1 MNKTFGIAVLA
12 VIMTSACVG
21 QGGGVIQNVL
31 TIDVVKGGIEDMTIQ
46 AKVPEFARAN
56 GDFNWQLVSE
66 PVITVKEFG
75 IEVID
80 RCQFVNKTPD
90 SLALPEIRANNTQ
103 IFTMTY
109 HTPQV
114 EFERPCPV
122 SFKATYTSNAT
133 MSTTVAVLQEVEYM
147 QRKAA
152 GKLDEIPIRTFT
164 SRNPLQLTVSWGPYG
179 QPLLHGSANQLYIDY
194 SNAGTG
200 TIARL
205 EPGQVVIQ
213 VPANMGNDINCDDYS
228 KSAAWGNGDRTLTLS
243 KQLDFLRKEAKRSTC
258 TFIAN
263 ASQPIDSQSLAITA
277 TYRYQLEGTV
287 SIPLVAR

>member
-1 MNKTFGIAVLA
+1 MNKTLGLTVLA

-21 QGGGVIQNVL
+21 QGGGVIQNIL
-31 TIDVVKGGIEDMTIQ
+31 TIDVVKGGVEDMTIQ

-66 PVITVKEFG
+66 PVIMVKEFG

-90 SLALPEIRANNTQ
+90 SFALPEIRANNTQ

-122 SFKATYTSNAT
+122 SFKANYMSNAT
-133 MSTTVAVLQEVEYM
+133 MSTTVAVLQELEYA

-164 SRNPLQLTVSWGPYG
+164 SRNPLQLTISWGPYG
-179 QPLLHGSANQLYIDY
+179 QPLLDSSANQLYIDY

-200 TIARL
+200 TIAML
-205 EPGQVVIQ
+205 EPGQVTIQ

-228 KSAAWGNGDRTLTLS
+228 WDATKRTLTLS

-258 TFIAN
+258 TFTAK
-263 ASQPIDSQSLAITA
+263 ASKSIDSQSLAITA